1 MDLAAVAARLAQDA
15 SEIQRELDRNTQAQQ
30 RAFAQLMSSLP
41 PAVSPLLAPLLAP
54 LSPPQLVVT
63 RHQVHCRLEHCIR
76 RSAPWSVRFVPASH
90 GASALQPVSAS
101 KTVTIDITV
110 ERVPLVHQK
119 PL

>member
-15 SEIQRELDRNTQAQQ
+15 SEIQRELDHKTQAQRQ
-30 RAFAQLMSSLP
+30 AFAQLLSSLP
-41 PAVSPLLAPLLAP
+41 PALSPLLAPLA
-54 LSPPQLVVT
+54 PPQLVVT

-110 ERVPLVHQK
+110 ERVPLVYQK